1 MIFAGKNKMSRTE
14 NKEYMLNLVQQF
26 HESGISQA
34 EFSKSKGIHLLK
46 FRYWLQKSKEYQ
58 VKESPFVE
66 LTGQI
71 SQNISLRYP
80 NGVMINLPSQTPVEL
95 IKSLIYL

>member
-1 MIFAGKNKMSRTE
+1 MSRTE

-58 VKESPFVE
+58 VKDSPFVE
-66 LTGQI
+66 LTGQVL
-71 SQNISLRYP
+71 QNISLRYP
-80 NGVMINLPSQTPVEL
+80 NGVEISLLTQTPVQV
-95 IKSLIYL
+95 IRSLIYL

>member
-1 MIFAGKNKMSRTE
+1 MSRTE
-14 NKEYMLNLVQQF
+14 NKDHMLKLVQQF

-46 FRYWLQKSKEYQ
+46 FRYWLQKSKECQ

-71 SQNISLRYP
+71 LQNISLRYP
-80 NGVMINLPSQTPVEL
+80 NGVEILIPPHTSVQV